1 MRGQYQSIL
10 GRLAFAAAFVTCL
23 SLVANSGHASTPKAS
38 TLSWHEI
45 LGDQKDLASTGLLSV
60 DQSRK
65 AEVVAVFLH
74 GLYGSKTQFESYSL
88 RLMDYGIPSVRL
100 TLPGHDHDA
109 DRSETVT
116 VTDWRNRVREV
127 IDLVRPHAK
136 HLILVGQSTGGAL
149 ALIEAS
155 ERTSVD
161 ALWLI
166 EPALRVRP
174 LAGVGSCVMSSITSD
189 MRNFKLLGSLVGQV
203 YNEHTPK
210 ISPKMGCLVDPI
222 WRSHIGFDDAN
233 PAYSMRDFIQRSRA
247 AIEGLPLRV
256 FLQNTR
262 GDRLVDADVLFAL
275 KDLSNVTYKET
286 GKKVHGDIV
295 LSNLDLNDDID
306 SMLYATSSQNNLI
319 RKVLADRLLSKIQFY
334 GAAQGREADL
344 SNNLERWDADEIV
357 EKSYPCKQYVEE
369 ARRLNATRDIHPQF
383 KVCMG
388 SIGRDW

>member
-1 MRGQYQSIL
+1 MRGKHHSIL
-10 GRLAFAAAFVTCL
+10 GRLAFAATFVTCL
-23 SLVANSGHASTPKAS
+23 SLVANSGHASNVKAS

-60 DQSRK
+60 DHSRK

-74 GLYGSKTQFESYSL
+74 GLYGSKTQFESYSI
-88 RLMDYGIPSVRL
+88 RLMDFGIPSVRL

-109 DRSETVT
+109 DRSEVVT
-116 VTDWRNRVREV
+116 VVDWKNRVREV
-127 IDLVRPHAK
+127 VDLVRPHAK

-155 ERTSVD
+155 ERANVD

-174 LAGVGSCVMSSITSD
+174 LAGVGACVMSSITSD
-189 MRNFKLLGSLVGQV
+189 MRNFKLLGSLVGQT
-203 YNEHTPK
+203 YKDHTPK

-233 PAYSMRDFIQRSRA
+233 PVYSMRDFVLRSRA
-247 AIEGLPLRV
+247 AIESLPLRV

-262 GDRLVDADVLFAL
+262 GDRLVDAEVLFAL

-295 LSNLDLNDDID
+295 LSNLDLGDDID
-306 SMLYATSSQNNLI
+306 SMLYATSAQNDFIRRALAGRLI
-319 RKVLADRLLSKIQFY
+319 NKIQVY
-334 GAAQGREADL
+334 GIGQGFADEL
-344 SNNLERWDADEIV
+344 SYNLARWDKDDIV
-357 EKSYPCKQYVEE
+357 EKSYPCMQYVEE
-369 ARRLNATRDIHPQF
+369 VRRLKATPELHPQF
-383 KVCMG
+383 KVCLG